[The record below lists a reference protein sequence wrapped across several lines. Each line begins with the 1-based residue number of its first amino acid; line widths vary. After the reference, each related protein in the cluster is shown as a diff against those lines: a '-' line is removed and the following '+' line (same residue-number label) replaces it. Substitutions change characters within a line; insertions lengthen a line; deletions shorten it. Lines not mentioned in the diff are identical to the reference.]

1 LRLTP
6 PAGLSAAHLRPTAT
20 LLVASGK
27 GGVGTSTLA
36 AMMATAAAERG
47 ERVLLVDATESGGT
61 LHHLFGVRPAS
72 SLWMLTEHD
81 VRATDVL
88 NPMEERLTFVAG
100 GTSAGAVAPTSQVDR
115 RTALT
120 RLSTLYSHFDLVV
133 FDGGSRLDTISAIN
147 ELADPRLLLVTSAD
161 RLALAANYALVKS
174 VSANR
179 SVESMAVV
187 ANRQTDSLGATACE
201 YLVGACSHF
210 LHRAIDV
217 VGTVPNDPSLHSAI
231 DAGMTLRDVLDEST
245 AMDAVRGILPHTLLA
260 SHRFVPGTTAMPASF
275 LSFRRWS

>member
-1 LRLTP
+1 M
-6 PAGLSAAHLRPTAT
+6 
-20 LLVASGK
+20 
-27 GGVGTSTLA
+27 LA
-36 AMMATAAAERG
+36 AAAAERG

-61 LHHLFGVRPAS
+61 LHHLFGVRPAN
-72 SLWMLTEHD
+72 SLWMLAEQAI
-81 VRATDVL
+81 RATDVL
-88 NPMEERLTFVAG
+88 NPLEERLTFVAG
-100 GTSAGAVAPTSQVDR
+100 GTSAGAVAPTSQVER

-133 FDGGSRLDTISAIN
+133 FDGGSRLDTIAAIN
-147 ELADPRLLLVTSAD
+147 ELADPRLLLVTSSD

-179 SVESMAVV
+179 AVESIAVI
-187 ANRQTDSLGATACE
+187 ANRHADPLGATACE

-210 LHRAIDV
+210 LNRAIDV
-217 VGTVPNDPSLHSAI
+217 VGTVPNDSSLQSAV

-245 AMDAVRGILPHTLLA
+245 AMDAVRGLLPHTLLA
-260 SHRFVPGTTAMPASF
+260 SRRFVSGATTMPASF